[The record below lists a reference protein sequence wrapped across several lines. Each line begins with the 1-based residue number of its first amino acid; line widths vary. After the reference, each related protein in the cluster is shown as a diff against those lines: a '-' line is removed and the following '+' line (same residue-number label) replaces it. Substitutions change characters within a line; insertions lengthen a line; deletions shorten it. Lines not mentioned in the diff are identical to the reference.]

1 MPRIR
6 TDRHALFLALAMASA
21 FFFFCT
27 RNYVLELPEA
37 MRTWDRLL
45 LWCLGGGLVYFAL
58 FVAGHLALR
67 RAAVGNR
74 AAYAGVG
81 AAACVVAFCV
91 LGAFGELIDAFRRG
105 AGIGYLI
112 APAALGAV
120 FGFLYAWR
128 ASWESEADEPAALAD
143 ALASRSAEER
153 DPVHV
158 RTGDADYY
166 AGPMQVRT
174 SIPLML
180 LAALFASMLT
190 GLARGVMLVGHEVSL
205 LGDAGMSRMVEHAL
219 QSTGA
224 AGFELFGLMLISV
237 LPMTVMILAGH
248 YVARAFRWESPA
260 AYFGVGLVMPPILA
274 AVTMLLFLV
283 IALMIILPTAVAM
296 VIYRQMAGLEPV
308 PVKDDVIVRDP
319 RDLVGA
325 DHPRRQFG
333 RVIRSR

>member
-67 RAAVGNR
+67 RAAIGNR

-112 APAALGAV
+112 A
-120 FGFLYAWR
+120 
-128 ASWESEADEPAALAD
+128 PAALAD